1 MTLLVPT
8 DFSKA
13 AKTAVIYAMNLAKK
27 LGGDVKILHVV
38 QANPSGETLLKW
50 KKLEE
55 EMIRIA
61 QQDGEALM
69 AEMNKAIRGKKPP
82 VSFHIK
88 QGYDFTIIVNHFA
101 EETDADLI
109 VMGTTGASGLKK
121 VLLGSNAAAM
131 MNAASV
137 PVLAVPAESKFGRI
151 SKMVYATDL
160 KHTEEEIKTVALF
173 AQLLGARIEV
183 LHVVKQKTKDLPD
196 TRIFSR
202 SLQDVAQYKKITFHL
217 IQADK
222 VPTAIDNFVK
232 KQKAQLLTTFTH
244 RLDFFEKL
252 FDKGITRKLA
262 YHIRVPIL
270 TFNKSTLK

>member
-13 AKTAVIYAMNLAKK
+13 SKTAVFFAINLAKK

-38 QANPSGETLLKW
+38 QANPSSETLMKW

-55 EMIRIA
+55 EMMRIA
-61 QQDGEALM
+61 QEDGDALM
-69 AEMNKAIRGKKPP
+69 TEINKTIRGKKPP
-82 VSFHIK
+82 VSFHIR
-88 QGYDFTIIVNHFA
+88 QGYDFTLIVNHFA

-109 VMGTTGASGLKK
+109 VMGTTGATGLKK

-131 MNAASV
+131 MNAATV
-137 PVLAVPAESKFGRI
+137 PVLAVPAESKFGSIR
-151 SKMVYATDL
+151 KMVYATDL
-160 KHTEEEIKTVALF
+160 KHTEEEIKTVAMF
-173 AQLLGARIEV
+173 AQLLGARVEV
-183 LHVVKQKTKDLPD
+183 LHVVKEKTKELPD
-196 TRIFSR
+196 TKKFSKT
-202 SLQDVAQYKKITFHL
+202 LQDIAKYKKITFHL
-217 IQADK
+217 VKGDK
-222 VPTAIDNFVK
+222 VPNVIDSFVK
-232 KQKAQLLTTFTH
+232 KQKAQMLTTFTH

-262 YHIRVPIL
+262 YHIRIPIL

>member
-8 DFSKA
+8 DFSKVS
-13 AKTAVIYAMNLAKK
+13 KTAVFFAVNLAKK
-27 LGGDVKILHVV
+27 LGGEVKVLHVV
-38 QANPSGETLLKW
+38 QANPSGETLMKW

-55 EMIRIA
+55 EMMRIA
-61 QQDGEALM
+61 REDGDALM
-69 AEMNKAIRGKKPP
+69 AEINKTVRGKKPP

-88 QGYDFTIIVNHFA
+88 QGYDFSILVNHFA

-131 MNAASV
+131 MNAATV
-137 PVLAVPAESKFGRI
+137 PVLAVPAESKFNGI
-151 SKMVYATDL
+151 KKIVYATDL
-160 KHTEEEIKTVALF
+160 KHTEEEIKTVAMF
-173 AQLLGARIEV
+173 AQLLGARVEV
-183 LHVVKQKTKDLPD
+183 LHIVKQKTKDLPD
-196 TRIFSR
+196 TKKFSR
-202 SLQDVAQYKKITFHL
+202 TLQDIAKYKKITFHL
-217 IQADK
+217 VKGEK
-222 VPTAIDNFVK
+222 VPNAIDNFVK

-252 FDKGITRKLA
+252 FEKGITRKLA
-262 YHIRVPIL
+262 YHIRIPIL